1 MRKRLII
8 ATLMAVTLSAISALA
23 QTTLHTVRLA
33 QAVLG
38 DGEVSWFR
46 VDGVIGNQLEGRPIF

>member
-8 ATLMAVTLSAISALA
+8 APLMAVTLSISALA
-23 QTTLHTVRLA
+23 QTTLHTVRFA

-46 VDGVIGNQLEGRPIF
+46 VDGVIGNQLERRPIF